1 MKTRTPRD
9 ETLFSDLIGKVI
21 YRIDYRED
29 DEELWIH
36 CMDDSR
42 YVMGHDQDCCENVT
56 LENPAQDLSSIV
68 GSPVLVAEAR
78 YVSLEY
84 ERYRIW
90 KVFTFY
96 HLSTRKASIVLRW
109 YGESDGTYAV
119 DVGFWKVDP

>member
-21 YRIDYRED
+21 YRIEYREE

-36 CMDDSR
+36 CMDESR
-42 YVMGHDQDCCENVT
+42 YVMGHDQDCCETVT

-78 YVSLEY
+78 EVTLEY
-84 ERYRIW
+84 EEYRSLNEL
-90 KVFTFY
+90 TFY

-109 YGESDGTYAV
+109 YGESDGAYAV
-119 DVGFWKVDP
+119 GVGFWKVNP